1 MFTSS
6 IAKSFYL
13 KHLNKLEGHLD
24 KNNEHG
30 VAFLRKLLKK
40 IECEYFPL
48 PLNIYPDEKCWT
60 DMILPRIWDLYMK
73 HGSRSPEKVKYFHEW
88 LQKTLEKYYF
98 KKEDGYEVF
107 MEKTVK
113 SYDLTDKK
121 NCDIV
126 VNKNGSIVLIIPTK
140 IVMTNYKQNKS
151 NYFSNLIG
159 ELTTLVLAN
168 PGVKVVPLNI
178 YFTQT
183 PYLTDNAKKIKNFEK
198 ITYEKDLKNF
208 DRLKIIDVSERG
220 HAPLVLAYDV
230 INYIFD
236 IDHVC
241 DVGKKFDKVPIN
253 IRFNADTPFRSF
265 ESIFKEIV

>member
-1 MFTSS
+1 MEEINIFLNNTHS
-6 IAKSFYL
+6 IFYL
-13 KHLNKLEGHLD
+13 NLFDTSIKDE
-24 KNNEHG
+24 NNFKIGNYEFINQDLQINYIHG
-30 VAFLRKLLKK
+30 
-40 IECEYFPL
+40 I
-48 PLNIYPDEKCWT
+48 
-60 DMILPRIWDLYMK
+60 
-73 HGSRSPEKVKYFHEW
+73 
-88 LQKTLEKYYF
+88 QTLYYF

>member
-1 MFTSS
+1 MFASPK
-6 IAKSFYL
+6 AKSFYSE
-13 KHLNKLEGHLD
+13 HLNKLEGRLD
-24 KNNEHG
+24 KNKKYG
-30 VAFLRKLLKK
+30 LGLLCKLLKK
-40 IECEYFPL
+40 IEGEYFPL
-48 PLNIYPDEKCWT
+48 DLDIYPDEKCWT
-60 DMILPRIWDLYMK
+60 DIILPRIWDLYMK

-88 LQKTLEKYYF
+88 LKKTLEKYYF

-113 SYDLTDKK
+113 SYDLTDQK

-126 VNKNGSIVLIIPTK
+126 VNKNSSTVLIIPTK

-183 PYLTDNAKKIKNFEK
+183 PYLTDSCKKIKNFEK
-198 ITYEKDLKNF
+198 ITYENDLKNF
-208 DRLKIIDVSERG
+208 DRLKIFEVSERG
-220 HAPLVLAYDV
+220 HAPLVLAHDV

-236 IDHVC
+236 VDHVC

-253 IRFNADTPFRSF
+253 TRFNADTPFRPF
-265 ESIFKEIV
+265 ESIFKDIV